1 MTRKPLVQVDGQL
14 SELPATDSLS
24 MATPALPVVVM
35 TAAQISTLSGVIT
48 LTASNFPD
56 TLILLADCEVY
67 LPPAA
72 AVAGRRIS
80 IALHCNVT
88 SMVPAIYA
96 DVGENFAG
104 AVNTTVI
111 PFKGPGDVLTVVSDG
126 TAWRVINHDIPG
138 AYGDYYYNSADGSPG
153 FTVDLST
160 FAEVAQH
167 QLVDGVIGDINLLL
181 PLAQNVHGRAFTF
194 IRVDTG
200 DSTVA
205 SLSAQPADIL
215 NSVTGGTLNL
225 PGNTAI
231 TLLAMYGEWITIN
244 KYNST
249 QVAGQ
254 QQVYVQQ
261 TDPGLA
267 DGVPALWVQ
276 TNVGGDPTKF
286 SLWFNQ

>member
-80 IALHCNVT
+80 IALHLNVT
-88 SMVPAIYA
+88 SMAPAIYA

-104 AVNTTVI
+104 VVNTTVI

-138 AYGDYYYNSADGSPG
+138 AYGDYYYNLADGSPG

-160 FAEVAQH
+160 FADVAQH
-167 QLVDGVIGDINLLL
+167 QIVDGVIGDINLLL

-205 SLSAQPADIL
+205 SLSVQPTDIL

>member
-24 MATPALPVVVM
+24 MATPALPVVIM
-35 TAAQISTLSGVIT
+35 TAAQISTLNGVIT

-56 TLILLADCEVY
+56 TLILLTDCEVY
-67 LPPAA
+67 LPSAA
-72 AVAGRRIS
+72 TVTGRRIN
-80 IALHCNVT
+80 IVMHGNLV
-88 SMVPAIYA
+88 SMAPVVYPYL
-96 DVGENFAG
+96 GENFAG
-104 AVNTTVI
+104 VANTTAI
-111 PFKGPGDVLTVVSDG
+111 SLKGPGDVLTVVSDG

-138 AYGDYYYNSADGSPG
+138 AYGDYYYNFADGSPG

-160 FAEVAQH
+160 FSDVAQH
-167 QLVDGVIGDINLLL
+167 QIVDGVVGDITLLL

-200 DSTVA
+200 DATVA
-205 SLSAQPADIL
+205 TLAAQPADQL
-215 NSVTGGTLNL
+215 DKVTSGTFNLQGNSSV
-225 PGNTAI
+225 
-231 TLLAMYGEWITIN
+231 TLLALYGEWVTIS
-244 KYNST
+244 KYSAV
-249 QVAGQ
+249 QDQ
-254 QQVYVQQ
+254 QQVYVQSY
-261 TDPGLA
+261 DPGLA